1 MAGDIF
7 TQFLTANAE
16 TESPA
21 VYYRWS
27 LLSTIGA
34 MLGRNVHIR
43 HGHSH
48 IYPNLYCMLIGTA
61 GTRKSTPIKL
71 CKKLSRLAGYT
82 TIAADKTSKEKFL
95 VDLEGSEESA
105 NGNSVDNILDQNI
118 FGTGDSNGIPR
129 EMFIMAD
136 EANDFFGHGNIEFLS
151 LLGNLWDFEG
161 NFTYRIKTGKS
172 LFIPE
177 PTISILSAN
186 TPTGFALGFP
196 SEILGQGFFSRLI
209 VIHGEN
215 TGRRIPFPQGLD
227 DDTITYFVRY
237 LQQIRA
243 QTLGN
248 VALGQD
254 AKSVLAKIYQTFAHI
269 GDPRFESYSTRRFS
283 QLLKLALIYCAS
295 RFGTEISHSD
305 VIAAN
310 TVLSHAER
318 YMPKALGEFGKS
330 KNSDVSNKIVSLI
343 ENNTDE
349 GRATSFKEI
358 LKALHQDIEKASDLS
373 LLVQKLC
380 AADKIQA
387 VEGGLGFLAKRR
399 VIEQV
404 DSSLLD
410 PSILTEEEKGMTI

>member
-7 TQFLTANAE
+7 SQFLAVNQE

-34 MLGRNVHIR
+34 MLGRNVYLK
-43 HGHSH
+43 HGHSQIH
-48 IYPNLYCMLIGTA
+48 PNLYTMLIGSA

-71 CKKLSRLAGYT
+71 CKKLLRQSGYT

-95 VDLEGSEESA
+95 VDLEGNEESG
-105 NGNSVDNILDQNI
+105 NGQTVDDILDQNI
-118 FGTGDSNGIPR
+118 FGAQDESTPR
-129 EMFIMAD
+129 EMFVMAD
-136 EANDFFGHGNIEFLS
+136 EANDFFGHNNIEFLS

-172 LFIPE
+172 LLIPD

-196 SEILGQGFFSRLI
+196 SEILGQGFFSRLLI
-209 VIHGEN
+209 IHGES
-215 TGRRIPFPQGLD
+215 TGRRIEDPEGLD
-227 DDTITYFVRY
+227 DETVAYFIQY
-237 LQQIRA
+237 LQRIRSHCVGRIERSA
-243 QTLGN
+243 E
-248 VALGQD
+248 
-254 AKSVLAKIYQTFAHI
+254 AKSICNKIYNTFTSI
-269 GDPRFESYSTRRFS
+269 SDPRFESYSNRRHT
-283 QLLKLALIYCAS
+283 QLLKLSLIYCAS
-295 RFGTEISHSD
+295 RFGNEISGAD
-305 VIAAN
+305 VINAN
-310 TVLSHAER
+310 TILSQAER

-330 KNSDVSNKIVSLI
+330 KSSDVSHKIVSLI
-343 ENNTDE
+343 ESNTDA
-349 GRATSFKEI
+349 GKVTSFKEV
-358 LKALHQDIEKASDLS
+358 LKALHQDIERASDLS

-387 VEGGLGFLAKRR
+387 VSDGMGFLAKRR

-410 PSILTEEEKGMTI
+410 LSILTEEEKGMTI